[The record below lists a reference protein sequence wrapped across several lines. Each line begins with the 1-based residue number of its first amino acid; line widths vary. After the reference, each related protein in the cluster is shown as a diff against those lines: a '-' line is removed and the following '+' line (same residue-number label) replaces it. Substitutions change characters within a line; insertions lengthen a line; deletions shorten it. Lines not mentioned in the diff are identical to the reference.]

1 MYTIDNFMDGTTK
14 TDIILEDEIIELMLD
29 LGFSPH
35 ILGFNYVA
43 EGIRMTVDDTSVILK
58 ATKDLYPAIGAKY
71 GSSPT
76 RVERCIRHAI
86 ERAWNV
92 GNLET
97 INDIFG
103 YSVDFNKG
111 RPTNSEFIALAALRI
126 KQFMRNRSA

>member
-1 MYTIDNFMDGTTK
+1 MQTIDNFMESTSK
-14 TDIILEDEIIELMLD
+14 ENIIIEDEIIELMLD

-43 EGIRMTVDDTSVILK
+43 ESIRMTVEDTNLVLK
-58 ATKDLYPAIGAKY
+58 ATKDLYPAIGTKY
-71 GSSPT
+71 STSAT

-86 ERAWNV
+86 ERAWSV

-97 INDIFG
+97 INNVFG

-126 KQFMRNRSA
+126 KQYLRKERA

>member
-1 MYTIDNFMDGTTK
+1 MHTIDNFMQGNNK
-14 TDIILEDEIIELMLD
+14 EEILLEDEIIELMLD

-35 ILGFNYVA
+35 IRGFNYVA
-43 EGIRMTVDDTSVILK
+43 ESIRMTVEDTAVILK
-58 ATKDLYPAIGAKY
+58 ATRDLYPAIAEKY
-71 GSSPT
+71 GTSAA

-86 ERAWNV
+86 ERAWIL

-103 YSVDFNKG
+103 YSVDFNRG

-126 KQFMRNRSA
+126 KQYLRNEKV